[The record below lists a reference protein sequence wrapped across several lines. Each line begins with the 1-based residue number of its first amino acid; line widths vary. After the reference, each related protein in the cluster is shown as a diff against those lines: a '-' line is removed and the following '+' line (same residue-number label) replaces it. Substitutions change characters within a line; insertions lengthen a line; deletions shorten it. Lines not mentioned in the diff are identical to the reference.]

1 MSKKKLVPRL
11 RFKEFEKDGE
21 WKKLCLDELVNIVD
35 GDRGTNYPSKKD
47 FTNDGHTL
55 FLNAS
60 NVTKLGFKF
69 EENQYISE
77 IKSNLM
83 GNGKLLLNDIILTSR
98 GSIGNVGIYNER
110 INGKYPYVRINSGML
125 ILRNRNIADSYFIG
139 QYLKSSSGKYQI
151 KLISF
156 GSAQPQLTKND
167 VSNYSVVHPIDLNE
181 QRRIGDFLNKFDE
194 MLQLQQSKVNKVKD
208 LKSAYLSEMFPKEG
222 EKYPKKRFE
231 GFTEPWYKNK
241 FNEITE
247 YITSSLSAN
256 NSLIKGRYELYDANE
271 LIGYTNSS
279 GQKQEYVTIIKD
291 GSGVGRVRL
300 LPKDSNFI
308 GTMGAIVN
316 KEQTDIHYIYAYLQQ
331 FNFTEFITGATVP
344 HVYYRDYGESTAYHP
359 SYEEQVKIGKL
370 FKNLDNQISI
380 EEEKLAKL
388 EKLKQ
393 SYLNDMFV

>member
-1 MSKKKLVPRL
+1 MSKEKLAPKV
-11 RFKEFEKDGE
+11 RFEEFSAIWKYHGLLDSVTKVIDFRGRTP
-21 WKKLCLDELVNIVD
+21 KKLCLDWSRNGFLALSALNVKNGYID
-35 GDRGTNYPSKKD
+35 KDADAHYGDRKLYNKWMLGNELHKGQVL
-47 FTNDGHTL
+47 FTTE
-55 FLNAS
+55 AP
-60 NVTKLGFKF
+60 
-69 EENQYISE
+69 
-77 IKSNLM
+77 M
-83 GNGKLLLNDIILTSR
+83 GNVAQVPDNNKYILSQRTIAFEVKENWITEDYLAVVLR
-98 GSIGNVGIYNER
+98 TPSIFRE
-110 INGKYPYVRINSGML
+110 L
-125 ILRNRNIADSYFIG
+125 TTL
-139 QYLKSSSGKYQI
+139 SSGGTAK
-151 KLISF
+151 
-156 GSAQPQLTKND
+156 G
-167 VSNYSVVHPIDLNE
+167 VSQRTLSELDIPIPKDIRE
-181 QRRIGDFLNKFDE
+181 QHKIGEFFKKIDK
-194 MLQLQQSKVNKVKD
+194 MIQLQQSKVNKVKD
-208 LKSAYLSEMFPKEG
+208 IKSAYLSEMFPKEG

-256 NSLIKGRYELYDANE
+256 NTLIQGRYELYDANE

-370 FKNLDNQISI
+370 FNNLDNQISI
-380 EEEKLAKL
+380 EAEKLTKL

-393 SYLNDMFV
+393 AYLNDMFV

>member
-1 MSKKKLVPRL
+1 MSKEKLLPKL
-11 RFKEFEKDGE
+11 RFEHFKNAEYWTNFELGELANIVRGASPRPIQDPKWFDKDSTVGWLRISDVTRQNGRIYYLDQRISKAGQEKTRVLKSPHLLISIAATVGKPVINYVDTGVHDGFLIFKDPIFDKEFMYQWLEMFRLNWFRYGQPGSQINLNSNLVKNQNVYLPLLQEQEKIG
-21 WKKLCLDELVNIVD
+21 KFFVKLDELI
-35 GDRGTNYPSKKD
+35 
-47 FTNDGHTL
+47 
-55 FLNAS
+55 
-60 NVTKLGFKF
+60 
-69 EENQYISE
+69 
-77 IKSNLM
+77 
-83 GNGKLLLNDIILTSR
+83 
-98 GSIGNVGIYNER
+98 
-110 INGKYPYVRINSGML
+110 
-125 ILRNRNIADSYFIG
+125 
-139 QYLKSSSGKYQI
+139 
-151 KLISF
+151 
-156 GSAQPQLTKND
+156 
-167 VSNYSVVHPIDLNE
+167 
-181 QRRIGDFLNKFDE
+181 
-194 MLQLQQSKVNKVKD
+194 QLQQSKVNKVKD
-208 LKSAYLSEMFPKEG
+208 IKSAYLSEMFPKEG

-231 GFTEPWYKNK
+231 GFTEPWHKNK

-256 NSLIKGRYELYDANE
+256 NTLIQGRYELYDANE

-370 FKNLDNQISI
+370 FNNLDNQISI
-380 EEEKLAKL
+380 EEEKLTKL
-388 EKLKQ
+388 ENLKQ
-393 SYLNDMFV
+393 AYLNDMFI